1 MWGLRI
7 LCTKLHAKV
16 YIPHLFPQHP
26 STLSDF
32 FLYDTGKN
40 SKYRLQNDGVGSWE
54 SLLSKLAQNCQ
65 GQNGDDSFGIHLML
79 HKEEKAVTHLSLALR
94 RQITNV
100 IAHEG
105 AN

>member
-32 FLYDTGKN
+32 SYTTLEKIQSTAFKMMGW
-40 SKYRLQNDGVGSWE
+40 GVGKVCRLNWPRIVRVRMETIPSA
-54 SLLSKLAQNCQ
+54 S
-65 GQNGDDSFGIHLML
+65 I
-79 HKEEKAVTHLSLALR
+79 
-94 RQITNV
+94 
-100 IAHEG
+100 
-105 AN
+105 